1 MSLCSDK
8 TTFLQKDVIM
18 NLGAG
23 QEGDTQSMPV
33 ILSEFRSI

>member
-8 TTFLQKDVIM
+8 TTSLQKDVT

-33 ILSEFRSI
+33 TFSEFRSI

>member
-1 MSLCSDK
+1 MSLYSDK
-8 TTFLQKDVIM
+8 TTSLQKDVT

-33 ILSEFRSI
+33 MLSEFRSI